1 MLWILVF
8 AVSLFFLLKSS
19 DYFVDSSLI
28 LGKQLGIP
36 THVIG
41 ITLVALGTS
50 LPELAAS
57 LASVLKGTHEA
68 SSIVIG
74 NVVGSN
80 NTNIFMVLGI
90 TAVIAGIIDINM
102 SQIKR
107 FIPILLGSAIWLAI
121 ASMDGIFGTVDAVVA
136 LLLMVVFLVQC
147 FFGGSPDD
155 DDEEDDDDFVV
166 DSNRWR
172 QIGIFAG
179 SILVIY
185 FSADYL
191 IRSVIELSSMLSIR
205 EDIIAASAIALGTS
219 LPELF
224 VSLNAIKKGK
234 QGIAVGNVVG
244 SNIFNSLGVMGIPA
258 LITHIHVSDKTLY
271 FALPLML
278 VATALFLFFIYDKKI
293 TRLEGL
299 ILVIFY
305 LVFIGVLFI

>member
-36 THVIG
+36 QHVIG

-57 LASVLKGTHEA
+57 LASVWEGA
-68 SSIVIG
+68 DSIVIG

-90 TAVIAGIIDINM
+90 TAVIAGVIDIKM
-102 SQIKR
+102 QQIKR
-107 FIPILLGSAIWLAI
+107 FIPMLLGSAIWLAV
-121 ASMDGIFGTVDAVVA
+121 ASMDGVFGTFDAIVA
-136 LLLMVVFLVQC
+136 LILMIVFLGQC
-147 FFGGSPDD
+147 FLGGSPDD
-155 DDEEDDDDFVV
+155 DDEEENDDTVV
-166 DSNRWR
+166 DSNKWR

-179 SILVIY
+179 SIIVIY

-191 IRSVIELSSMLSIR
+191 IKSVIHMSQTLLIR

-258 LITHIHVSDKTLY
+258 LIHNINVGEKTLY

-278 VATALFLFFIYDKKI
+278 VATALFLFFIIDKKI
-293 TRLEGL
+293 TRLEGI
-299 ILVIFY
+299 ILVVFY
-305 LVFIGVLFI
+305 IIFIGVLFI